1 MTVMGFWATTA
12 YRQGIGGNFAW
23 DVLRFPFGGGGKRAV
38 SAAGANGSI
47 ARPTKH
53 PEAAW
58 QSTKHYYST
67 ESLNTVIAE
76 PLRSIPGRKSS
87 AARWEQVAAAGAS
100 RRSTR
105 GPSRGRCRTPS
116 RRRTCPTTGRRG
128 T

>member
-1 MTVMGFWATTA
+1 MTVMGSWATTA

-23 DVLRFPFGGGGKRAV
+23 DVLRFPFGGKRSV

-47 ARPTKH
+47 ARLTKH

-58 QSTKHYYST
+58 QWTKYYNST

-105 GPSRGRCRTPS
+105 GPSRG
-116 RRRTCPTTGRRG
+116 
-128 T
+128 